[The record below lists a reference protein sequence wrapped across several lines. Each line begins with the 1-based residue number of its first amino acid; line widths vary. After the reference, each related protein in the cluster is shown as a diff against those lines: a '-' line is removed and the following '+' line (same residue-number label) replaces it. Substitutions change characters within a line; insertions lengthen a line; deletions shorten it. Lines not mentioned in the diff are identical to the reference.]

1 MLDKLISLDQE
12 LFIYLNGLGVESWDA
27 FGCFIPQNL
36 TGFPFMYFY
45 YTYCSSTII

>member
-27 FGCFIPQNL
+27 FGCFTPQNL
-36 TGFPFMYFY
+36 IGFLFMHFYCTY
-45 YTYCSSTII
+45 YTSIII